1 MKTIAII
8 NQKGGVGKT
17 TTARNL
23 AAGLAAEGYS
33 VLCIDMDPQSSLTIS
48 FGETPEKQ
56 QYTMADVLK
65 AGIRDEDYPDV
76 ILHEDNGVDL
86 APSNILLSE
95 LETELVLA
103 FNREM
108 ILSDYITAKIAGK
121 YDYVVIDS
129 GPSLGLLNYNVLVA
143 ADSVIIPVKPDYLSA
158 MGMTLLFRTIGKI
171 KRKMNP
177 QLEIDGV
184 LLTLVDTRT
193 NIAKEVSE
201 QIKTVYGADITI
213 FDTAIP
219 KRVKLEEAPSKGA
232 DIFEYDGNNDAAI
245 AYAELTQEVIRRN
258 EQYKP
263 ALIR

>member
-17 TTARNL
+17 TTAMNL

-48 FGETPEKQ
+48 FGENPEMQ
-56 QYTMADVLK
+56 QHTMADVLK
-65 AGIRDEDYPDV
+65 AGIKDEEYPDV
-76 ILHEDNGVDL
+76 IIHEDNGVDL
-86 APSNILLSE
+86 APSNILLAG

-103 FNREM
+103 YRRENA
-108 ILSDYITAKIAGK
+108 LSDYIDAEIMGK

-129 GPSLGLLNYNVLVA
+129 GPSLGMLNYNVLVA
-143 ADSVIIPVKPDYLSA
+143 ADNVIIPVAPDYLSA

-171 KRKMNP
+171 QRKMNP
-177 QLEIDGV
+177 RLEIEGI

-201 QIKTVYGADITI
+201 QIRTIYGTDIRI
-213 FDTAIP
+213 FDTIIP
-219 KRVKLEEAPSKGA
+219 QRVKLKEAPSKGE
-232 DIFEYDGNNDAAI
+232 DIFRYDENGDGAI
-245 AYAELTQEVIRRN
+245 AYAKLTQEVIQN
-258 EQYKP
+258 GGYKP
-263 ALIR
+263 TIVR